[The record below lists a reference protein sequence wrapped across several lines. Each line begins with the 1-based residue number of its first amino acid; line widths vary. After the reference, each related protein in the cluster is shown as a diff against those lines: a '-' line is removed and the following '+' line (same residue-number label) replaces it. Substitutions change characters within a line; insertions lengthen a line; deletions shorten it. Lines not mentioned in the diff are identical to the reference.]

1 MSEELALYQTDRPRW
16 LTTVAPKQA
25 ARISDDTYDD
35 AVLAAVWAAMPRDY
49 QVAVWQ
55 LLGDSA
61 RTRIKSLR
69 APEAA

>member
-1 MSEELALYQTDRPRW
+1 MNELEVYQTDRPNW
-16 LTTVAPKQA
+16 LAIVAPKQA

-35 AVLAAVWAAMPRDY
+35 AVLASVWAAMPRDY

-55 LLGDSA
+55 LLDESA
-61 RTRIKSLR
+61 RTRVKSLR